1 MTFQQL
7 LFPFVFL
14 PLAILLFRVTP
25 ERFRKAVLV
34 LLSLVFIAWGNP
46 SDLLFV
52 GLSAVFN
59 YFSGLELVRLREEN
73 RQKQARTVKPD

>member
-25 ERFRKAVLV
+25 ERFRKATRTQR
-34 LLSLVFIAWGNP
+34 FI
-46 SDLLFV
+46 
-52 GLSAVFN
+52 
-59 YFSGLELVRLREEN
+59 REAPISPAGS
-73 RQKQARTVKPD
+73 KGATG